1 MPYSVPTLRQIIA
14 SGALDLEASL
24 GTVLPK
30 FGIELALNAAV
41 SAGIRDAYDH
51 QAWIVRQIIPTT
63 ESDDQTIIETAKF
76 EGVIRKQATYAAGPA
91 TLNGTVPAPVGTV
104 LQHKDGRQYA
114 VTSSASPGSGTVA
127 VQVQAIAVGAEGN
140 LAAGEMLTLVTPV
153 PGLQANGTSGDIS
166 GGADIEPISELL
178 ERLLFRKRNPPMGG
192 AVADYV
198 AWMREVPGV
207 TRAWA
212 YDAWQGG
219 GTVGIGWVLDDRID
233 ILPTPT
239 DQQFM
244 MEYLFRH
251 PDPATGVLV
260 GRPGGIEPVDIDI
273 QLKITDLSITP
284 TPDTANIRAAITANI
299 SGYERTLQPGN
310 TLLLSSIRTA
320 IGSAAGVKDYSLDLA
335 TDVPADPD
343 ELNVIGVITWPT
355 L

>member
-1 MPYSVPTLRQIIA
+1 MPFNVPTLRQIIA
-14 SGALDLEASL
+14 SGALDLESSL

-30 FGIELALNAAV
+30 FGIELALNTAV

-51 QAWIVRQIIPTT
+51 QMWIVRQIIPTT
-63 ESDDQTIIETAKF
+63 ESDDQTIIETAQF

-114 VTSSASPGSGTVA
+114 VTSSASPSSGTVA
-127 VQVQAIAVGAEGN
+127 VEVQAVDVGAGGN
-140 LAAGEMLTLVTPV
+140 LAAGEVLTLVTPV
-153 PGLQANGTSGDIS
+153 PGLQSNGVSGDIS
-166 GGADIEPISELL
+166 GGADIEPIAELL

-219 GTVGIGWVLDDRID
+219 GTVGIGWVYDDRGD

-239 DQQFM
+239 DKLAM

-260 GRPGGIEPVDIDI
+260 GRPGGIEPVDINM
-273 QLKITDLSITP
+273 QLKNTDLAITP
-284 TPDTANIRAAITANI
+284 IPDTADIRAAIAANI

-320 IGSAAGVKDYSLDLA
+320 IGSAAGINDYTLDLVA
-335 TDVPADPD
+335 DVPADPD

>member
-1 MPYSVPTLRQIIA
+1 MPYNVPTLRQIIA
-14 SGALDLEASL
+14 SGELDLESSL

-30 FGIELALNAAV
+30 FSIEQALNIAV

-51 QAWIVRQIIPTT
+51 QTWIVRQIIPTT
-63 ESDDQTIIETAKF
+63 ESDDQTIIELAQF

-91 TLNGTVPAPVGTV
+91 TLSGNVSAPVGTV

-114 VTSSASPGSGTVA
+114 VTSSASPSSGTVA
-127 VQVQAIAVGAEGN
+127 VQVQAVAVGSAGN
-140 LAAGEMLTLVTPV
+140 LPPGEVLTLVTPV
-153 PGLQANGTSGDIS
+153 PGLQSSGASGDIS
-166 GGADIEPISELL
+166 GGADIEPIAELL

-212 YDAWQGG
+212 YDVWQGG
-219 GTVGIGWVLDDRID
+219 GTVGIGWVFDDRID

-239 DQQFM
+239 DTLAM

-260 GRPGGIEPVDIDI
+260 GRPGGIEPVPIGPL
-273 QLKITDLSITP
+273 LKTTNLTITP
-284 TPDTANIRAAITANI
+284 TPDSAEIRAAIEQNLN
-299 SGYERTLQPGN
+299 GYERTLQPGG
-310 TLLLSSIRTA
+310 TLLLSKIRTA
-320 IGSAAGVKDYSLDLA
+320 IGSATGVRDYVLDLNA
-335 TDVPADPD
+335 DVPAAAT
-343 ELNVIGVITWPT
+343 ELNVIGVVTWPT

>member
-1 MPYSVPTLRQIIA
+1 MPFNVPTLRQIIA
-14 SGALDLEASL
+14 SGALDLESSL

-30 FGIELALNAAV
+30 FGIELALNTSV

-51 QAWIVRQIIPTT
+51 QMWIVRQIIPTT
-63 ESDDQTIIETAKF
+63 ESDDQTIIETAQF
-76 EGVIRKQATYAAGPA
+76 EGGIRKQATYAAGPA

-114 VTSSASPGSGTVA
+114 VTSSASPSSGTVA

-140 LAAGEMLTLVTPV
+140 LAAGEVLTLVTPV

-219 GTVGIGWVLDDRID
+219 GTVGIGWVFDDRID

-320 IGSAAGVKDYSLDLA
+320 IGSAAGIKDYSLDLA
-335 TDVPADPD
+335 ADVPADPD

-355 L
+355 P

>member
-1 MPYSVPTLRQIIA
+1 MPYNVPTLRQIIA
-14 SGALDLEASL
+14 SGELDLESSL

-30 FGIELALNAAV
+30 FGIEKALNISV

-51 QAWIVRQIIPTT
+51 QTWIVRQIIPTT
-63 ESDDQTIIETAKF
+63 ESDDQTIIEVAQY
-76 EGVIRKQATYAAGPA
+76 EGVIRKQATYAAGPT

-114 VTSSASPGSGTVA
+114 VTSSASPSGGSVV
-127 VQVQAIAVGAEGN
+127 VQVQATAVGAAGN
-140 LAAGEMLTLVTPV
+140 LVAGEALTLVTPV
-153 PGLQANGTSGDIS
+153 SGLQSNGVSGDIS
-166 GGADIEPISELL
+166 GGADIEPITELL

-198 AWMREVPGV
+198 AWMREVAGV

-219 GTVGIGWVLDDRID
+219 GTVGIGWVFDDRVD

-260 GRPGGIEPVDIDI
+260 GRPGGIEPVYTE
-273 QLKITDLSITP
+273 QSLKVTDLAIMPS
-284 TPDTANIRAAITANI
+284 PDNVDTRAAIETNLR
-299 SGYERTLQPGN
+299 GYERTLVQGQ
-310 TLLLSSIRTA
+310 TLLLSKVRTA
-320 IGSAAGVKDYSLDLA
+320 IGSAVGVDNYSLDLA
-335 TDVPADPD
+335 ADVPAASD
-343 ELNVIGVITWPT
+343 ELNVIGAITWPT

>member
-1 MPYSVPTLRQIIA
+1 MPFNVPTLRQIIA
-14 SGALDLEASL
+14 SGALDLESSL

-30 FGIELALNAAV
+30 FGIELALNTSV

-51 QAWIVRQIIPTT
+51 QMWIVRQIIPTT
-63 ESDDQTIIETAKF
+63 ESDDQTIIETAQF

-91 TLNGTVPAPVGTV
+91 TINGTVPAPVGTV

-114 VTSSASPGSGTVA
+114 VTSSASPSSGTVA

-140 LAAGEMLTLVTPV
+140 LAAGEVLTLVTPV

-198 AWMREVPGV
+198 AWMREVSGV

-212 YDAWQGG
+212 YNAWQGG
-219 GTVGIGWVLDDRID
+219 GTVGIGWVFDDRID

-239 DQQFM
+239 DKLAM

-273 QLKITDLSITP
+273 QLKITDLAITP

-335 TDVPADPD
+335 ADVPADPD

>member
-1 MPYSVPTLRQIIA
+1 MPFNVPTLRQIIA
-14 SGALDLEASL
+14 SGALDLESSL

-30 FGIELALNAAV
+30 FGIELALNTAV

-51 QAWIVRQIIPTT
+51 QMWIVRQIIPTT
-63 ESDDQTIIETAKF
+63 ESDDQTIIETAQF

-91 TLNGTVPAPVGTV
+91 TLNGSVPAPVGTV

-114 VTSSASPGSGTVA
+114 VTSSASPSSGTVA

-140 LAAGEMLTLVTPV
+140 LAAGEVLTLVTPV

-219 GTVGIGWVLDDRID
+219 GTVGIGWVFDDRID

-260 GRPGGIEPVDIDI
+260 GRPGGIEPVYTS
-273 QLKITDLSITP
+273 QTLKVTDLAINP
-284 TPDTANIRAAITANI
+284 IPDNTDTRAAIEANLR
-299 SGYERTLQPGN
+299 GYERTLVQGQ
-310 TLLLSSIRTA
+310 TMLLSKIRTA
-320 IGSAAGVKDYSLDLA
+320 IGSAVGVENYSLDLA
-335 TDVPADPD
+335 ADVTADPD

>member
-24 GTVLPK
+24 DTVLPK

-63 ESDDQTIIETAKF
+63 ESDDQTIIETAQF

-114 VTSSASPGSGTVA
+114 VTSSASPSSGTVA
-127 VQVQAIAVGAEGN
+127 VEVQAVVVGAAGN
-140 LAAGEMLTLVTPV
+140 LIAGEVLTLVTPV

-219 GTVGIGWVLDDRID
+219 GTVGIGWVFDDRID

-335 TDVPADPD
+335 ADVPADPD

>member
-1 MPYSVPTLRQIIA
+1 MPFNVPTLRQIIA
-14 SGALDLEASL
+14 SGALDLESSL

-30 FGIELALNAAV
+30 FGIELALNTAV

-51 QAWIVRQIIPTT
+51 QMWIVRQIIPTT
-63 ESDDQTIIETAKF
+63 ESDDQTIIETAQF

-114 VTSSASPGSGTVA
+114 VTSSASPSSGTVA

-140 LAAGEMLTLVTPV
+140 LAASEVLTLVTPV

-166 GGADIEPISELL
+166 GGADIEPIAELL

-198 AWMREVPGV
+198 AWMREVSGV

-212 YDAWQGG
+212 YDVWQGG
-219 GTVGIGWVLDDRID
+219 GTVGIGWVFDDRID

-335 TDVPADPD
+335 ADVPADPD

>member
-1 MPYSVPTLRQIIA
+1 MPYNVPTLRQIIA
-14 SGALDLEASL
+14 SGELDLESSL

-30 FGIELALNAAV
+30 FGIEQALNIAV

-51 QAWIVRQIIPTT
+51 QTWIVRQIIPTT
-63 ESDDQTIIETAKF
+63 ESDDQTIIELAQF
-76 EGVIRKQATYAAGPA
+76 EGVIRKQATYAVGPA
-91 TLNGTVPAPVGTV
+91 TLTGNVPAPVGTV

-114 VTSSASPGSGTVA
+114 VTSSASPSSGTVA
-127 VQVQAIAVGAEGN
+127 AQVQATAVGAAGN
-140 LAAGEMLTLVTPV
+140 LPPGEVLTLVTPV
-153 PGLQANGTSGDIS
+153 PGLQSSGVSGDIS
-166 GGADIEPISELL
+166 GGADIEPIAELL

-212 YDAWQGG
+212 YDVWQGG
-219 GTVGIGWVLDDRID
+219 GTVGIGWVFDDRID

-239 DQQFM
+239 DTLAM

-260 GRPGGIEPVDIDI
+260 GRPGGIEPVPIGPL
-273 QLKITDLSITP
+273 LKTTNLSIIP
-284 TPDTANIRAAITANI
+284 IPDSADIRAAIERNLN
-299 SGYERTLQPGN
+299 GYERTLQPGE
-310 TLLLSSIRTA
+310 TLLLSKVRTA
-320 IGSAAGVKDYSLDLA
+320 IGSATGVRDYVLDLNA
-335 TDVPADPD
+335 DVPAAAT
-343 ELNVIGVITWPT
+343 ELNVIGVVTWPT